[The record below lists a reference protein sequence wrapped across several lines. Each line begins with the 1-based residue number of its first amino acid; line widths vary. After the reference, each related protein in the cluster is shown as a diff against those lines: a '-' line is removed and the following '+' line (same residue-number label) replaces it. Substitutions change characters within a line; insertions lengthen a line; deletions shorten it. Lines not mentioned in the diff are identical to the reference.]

1 MAGVGA
7 LKSYA
12 CDLAKG
18 HIPVELDHDD
28 RLSVECLSEVPAS
41 FRAHPEAALVYSGFA
56 QFNADGTANE
66 DRFDASA
73 GWVYTNE
80 QVDGTTYL
88 RCQAMAPYPHNVGYI
103 WYAPNHVRAFRRS
116 AHEKAGGYSAELRV
130 LDDQDL
136 MARLYEVGDFVH
148 IDRLCTSRGFTP
160 TTLNPRRRPMPTY
173 RRRRWRS
180 MTVRSGSSPGHG
192 RYAAGFRRS
201 VW

>member
-80 QVDGTTYL
+80 QVDGATYL

-103 WYAPNHVRAFRRS
+103 CYVATTSVPFGDRHTRRQEAIALS
-116 AHEKAGGYSAELRV
+116 SGYS
-130 LDDQDL
+130 
-136 MARLYEVGDFVH
+136 
-148 IDRLCTSRGFTP
+148 
-160 TTLNPRRRPMPTY
+160 
-173 RRRRWRS
+173 
-180 MTVRSGSSPGHG
+180 MTRT
-192 RYAAGFRRS
+192 
-201 VW
+201 